1 MKTFLLVFETTP
13 AYNTEHYSFLLI
25 QEMQGIAKAGSQ
37 LETEVVPENQ
47 KTPFTLHC
55 ALEKSV
61 SGPGENHRNRL
72 QRLLGSY

>member
-1 MKTFLLVFETTP
+1 MKQSFLKTNMKTFLLVFETTP

-47 KTPFTLHC
+47 K
-55 ALEKSV
+55 
-61 SGPGENHRNRL
+61 HRSRYIVL
-72 QRLLGSY
+72 